1 MHNLRKL
8 LTKEQLFTIPNF
20 MSLFRL
26 ALVPFILWIYL
37 TGEYSIAAALVL
49 LSALTDIFDGVI
61 ARKFNM
67 VSDLGKVLDP
77 LSDKVTH
84 IALLICLV
92 SRYRFVWVVLGL
104 LVVKELAVAGL
115 GACAVKRGKSV
126 AGAKWYGKLSTV
138 VFEVVMVA
146 LMLFPAIPARAAFWM
161 LVAVCAVMA
170 FAMVMYIIFF
180 IGWISHGPGA
190 DT

>member
-126 AGAKWYGKLSTV
+126 V
-138 VFEVVMVA
+138 VMLVFIVVVMVA

-180 IGWISHGPGA
+180 IGWISHGPEA